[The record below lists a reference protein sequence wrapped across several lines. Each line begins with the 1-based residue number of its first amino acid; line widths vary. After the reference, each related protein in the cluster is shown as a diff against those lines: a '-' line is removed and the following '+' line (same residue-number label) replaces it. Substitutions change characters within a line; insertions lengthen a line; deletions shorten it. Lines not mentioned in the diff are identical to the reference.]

1 MLQLWNFTAGT
12 VKSVLAI
19 FPNFVACF
27 SYGISQQVQF
37 SLYLP
42 FFQIS
47 SHAAAMEFHSKYSLV
62 CTCHFSKFPRM
73 LQLWNFT
80 AGTVKSVPAIFP
92 NFLACCSYGISQQ
105 AQLTLYLPSF
115 QISSL

>member
-1 MLQLWNFTAGT
+1 MLQLWNFIAGT
-12 VKSVLAI
+12 VKSVPAI

-27 SYGISQQVQF
+27 SYGISQQAQL

-47 SHAAAMEFHSKYSLV
+47 SHAAAMEFHSSHSEL
-62 CTCHFSKFPRM
+62 CTCHLSKFPRL

-80 AGTVKSVPAIFP
+80 AGTV
-92 NFLACCSYGISQQ
+92 
-105 AQLTLYLPSF
+105 
-115 QISSL
+115 